1 MQQYS
6 DNPEKKYLKR
16 NMLASVFMAGSKTQE
31 IYWEMINVGKFPPY
45 LQLKQMY
52 FRKPT
57 SPKYDTSECFS
68 IKIAIVQVDSCF
80 NKN

>member
-1 MQQYS
+1 MQHYS

-16 NMLASVFMAGSKTQE
+16 NMLASVFMSGSKTQE

-52 FRKPT
+52 FKKPT
-57 SPKYDTSECFS
+57 SPKYIWVFFYKDSHSTSGQLF
-68 IKIAIVQVDSCF
+68 Q
-80 NKN
+80 